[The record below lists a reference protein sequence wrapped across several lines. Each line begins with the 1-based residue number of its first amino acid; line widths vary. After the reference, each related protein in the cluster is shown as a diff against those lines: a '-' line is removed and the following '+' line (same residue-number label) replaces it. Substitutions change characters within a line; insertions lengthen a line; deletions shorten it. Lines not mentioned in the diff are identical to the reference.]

1 MLQGQMPWQEMSEF
15 TQFHFS
21 IQGEEN
27 IPSFQ
32 ISMDDLVLMKVS
44 QGLQGLPTHHTDL
57 RLCQR
62 SLQFYG

>member
-1 MLQGQMPWQEMSEF
+1 MLQRQMQRRKMREF

-32 ISMDDLVLMKVS
+32 ISMDDLVLMKVN
-44 QGLQGLPTHHTDL
+44 QGLQGLPAHHTDL
-57 RLCQR
+57 RLCQGPF
-62 SLQFYG
+62 QFCG